1 MNQEM
6 NRPSQAS
13 SMPMDLPYICRHLWK
28 NAFVILMS
36 ACIVGMIAFMGL
48 DNYMGSSYTATMNLA
63 VIVRDNASVR
73 LNEGSL
79 NSAINRNLNVLNS
92 DMLREQICK
101 DAQIEHISGTISAAQ
116 VPNTNLIALNAT
128 AESAEEALRLLKYAL
143 SSYPTLSSYFES
155 GYTFRNVTSFSAD
168 NVTETKPRPL
178 YYTALAVL
186 LVLAAGCGLTVFL
199 CMSTDKVYNRR
210 QAAAVLDIP
219 LLGSVH
225 FFRKKKGQKAILI
238 TNSTISGEY
247 VEDMDRLTTQVENS
261 LDKKNHKVLMVSSIR
276 ENEGKSTITVNLALN
291 LSRRGKRVMLL
302 DADMRRPAV
311 AKIFDASVEEKEN
324 LSQFLLGKS
333 SLQDVMRKDFGS
345 MRCILQKKEIA
356 EPDKLLEGDE
366 FKKLLK
372 VIASHMDYVIIDT
385 APLGIVRDA
394 EIIAAE
400 ADAVLLVIRQDCA
413 HASEINDAVDI
424 LDETGTDVI
433 GGVLNM
439 AVGDKSSIRKDKRYG
454 SYYYGYSDK
463 K

>member
-13 SMPMDLPYICRHLWK
+13 NMPIDLPYICRHLWK

-36 ACIVGMIAFMGL
+36 ACIAGMIVFMGL

-63 VIVRDNASVR
+63 VIARDNASVR

-101 DAQIEHISGTISAAQ
+101 DAQIDHISGTISATQ

-128 AESAEEALRLLKYAL
+128 AGSAEEALRLLKYAL

-155 GYTFRNVTSFSAD
+155 GYTFRNLTSFSAD
-168 NVTETKPRPL
+168 NISETKPRPL
-178 YYTALAVL
+178 YYTVLAIL
-186 LVLAAGCGLTVFL
+186 LVLAAGSGLTVFL
-199 CMSTDKVYNRR
+199 CISTDKVYNRR

-219 LLGSVH
+219 VLGSVH
-225 FFRKKKGQKAILI
+225 FFRKRKGQKVILI
-238 TNSTISGEY
+238 TDSAISGEY

-302 DADMRRPAV
+302 DADMRRPAI

-324 LSQFLLGKS
+324 LSQLLAGKS

-345 MRCILQKKEIA
+345 VRCILQKKDIA
-356 EPDKLLEGDE
+356 DPDKLLEGDE
-366 FKKLLK
+366 FKKLIK
-372 VIASHMDYVIIDT
+372 VVASHMDYVIIDT

-394 EIIAAE
+394 EIIAAA
-400 ADAVLLVIRQDCA
+400 ADAVLLVICQDCV

-424 LDETGTDVI
+424 LDETGTDIV

-439 AVGDKSSIRKDKRYG
+439 VVGDKSSIRKDKRYG